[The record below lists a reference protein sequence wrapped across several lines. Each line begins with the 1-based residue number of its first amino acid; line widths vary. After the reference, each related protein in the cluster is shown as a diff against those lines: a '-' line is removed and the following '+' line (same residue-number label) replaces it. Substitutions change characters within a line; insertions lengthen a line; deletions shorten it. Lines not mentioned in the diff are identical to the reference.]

1 MNNKDL
7 LKAIGDIDD
16 RYLSEINDLEENQN
30 KSRIE
35 LINMK
40 KRILKYVLASVC
52 VIMIALIGISKSNLF
67 NLKNNTTNNIKEWK
81 IKEVYIDREVEDIYA
96 IIPKWEEMSLGEQF
110 YEVQYN
116 NEKYVSKKTKISI
129 DKIEKNIGTSIFT
142 GHDSYTNS
150 DYNKI
155 GNLYKI
161 KNLSQKCVIAVQFE
175 NDNDYYVYAN
185 VLYKPETLREF
196 MEDLKL
202 KEIVSF
208 GKIRYNYWNS
218 DSDGKMKYETIEFN
232 DEDDTVIWEMLF
244 SNLDLENI
252 YTDNGKYRSDKYGTS
267 IEISVDIEL
276 LGYENISVELTDK
289 GYLITNILDSGKAF
303 YIGEEK
309 VKEFLDYIMEK
320 YDGYKIVYV
329 YKNDNETKNEE
340 KKDNEN
346 LQIVIH
352 NMVDNT
358 DTYINQTI
366 NTMIDMSVDNI
377 IQQNISNSM

>member
-1 MNNKDL
+1 MYNNLKKEIEKDFN
-7 LKAIGDIDD
+7 KEKNYNAIIF
-16 RYLSEINDLEENQN
+16 RKEEV
-30 KSRIE
+30 
-35 LINMK
+35 INMK
-40 KRILKYVLASVC
+40 KIILKYILAPVC
-52 VIMIALIGISKSNLF
+52 IIIIALIGIRKSNLF

-81 IKEVYIDREVEDIYA
+81 IKEVYIDGELENIDA
-96 IIPKWEEMSLGEQF
+96 IIPKWEEMSITEKF
-110 YEVQYN
+110 NSVEYN
-116 NEKYVSKKTKISI
+116 NGVYLSKKTKIAN
-129 DKIEKNIGTSIFT
+129 DRIEKNIGTSTFT

-185 VLYKPETLREF
+185 ILYKPETLKEF

-208 GKIRYNYWNS
+208 GKIRYNYWNT
-218 DSDGKMKYETIEFN
+218 DSDGKMKYETLEFN
-232 DEDDTVIWEMLF
+232 DEDDKVIWKMLF
-244 SNLDLENI
+244 SNLDLKNI
-252 YTDNGKYRSDKYGTS
+252 YTDNGKYRSDKYSTS

-276 LGYENISVELTDK
+276 LGYKDISVELTDK

-309 VKEFLDYIMEK
+309 VKEFLDYIMEN
-320 YDGYKIVYV
+320 YDGYRIVYI
-329 YKNDNETKNEE
+329 YKNDKETKNED

-358 DTYINQTI
+358 DTYINQTP
-366 NTMIDMSVDNI
+366 NTMIDMSIENRT
-377 IQQNISNSM
+377 QQNSFNAI